1 VISLMESQQHVTDMG
16 GTMRLGAYPC
26 RLARGSRAA
35 EVYGVAE
42 VSERH
47 RHRYEVANSYRD
59 LFVQKGLRLSGLSPD
74 GQLVEMIE
82 LPDHPW
88 FVGCQFHPELQ
99 SRPTRPHPLFAGFV
113 AAAAAAKR
121 RKEASDAPS
130 LVSAARQ

>member
-1 VISLMESQQHVTDMG
+1 M
-16 GTMRLGAYPC
+16 
-26 RLARGSRAA
+26 
-35 EVYGVAE
+35 
-42 VSERH
+42 VSEGSKLHATLGMPVSGAARAQASW
-47 RHRYEVANSYRD
+47 V
-59 LFVQKGLRLSGLSPD
+59 VQKGLRLSGLSPD

-113 AAAAAAKR
+113 AAATAAKR
-121 RKEASDAPS
+121 RKESSSETSS